1 MSFIKNEITKK
12 ELLDLNMKIDES
24 SFINFFEYDFFISDW
39 SGLFLEYALLF
50 NRKSFLINT
59 PKKIVNE
66 NYKEFKS
73 SPVEI
78 FLRNKLCKTYEIDQI
93 EDLIND
99 IEKSKKE
106 NQQTKQDI
114 NVKEILEKNFY

>member
-1 MSFIKNEITKK
+1 MSYIKNEITKK

-24 SFINFFEYDFFISDW
+24 NFINFFEYDFFISDW

-66 NYKEFKS
+66 NYKQFKS
-73 SPVEI
+73 LPVEI
-78 FLRNKLCKTYEIDQI
+78 LLRNKLCKTYEIDQI
-93 EDLIND
+93 ENLIND

-106 NQQTKQDI
+106 NQQMKQDI
-114 NVKEILEKNFY
+114 HVKEILEKNFY